1 MKVLV
6 YGTAVLA
13 IAAGASGLTGCQ
25 ALEAAKNSVV
35 AGVAGMGLK
44 SDIEKKCA
52 EYEASNDG
60 KGLKAYLLELQKKNP
75 KPEGWSDS
83 LDELVR
89 QWLAK
94 ADTMVLKM
102 LIQAKYDQLVKAD
115 DIPGVKDYMS
125 KLLALEKKPAG
136 WDESVAALVKELLAK
151 AQEKMV
157 EFRCGQIWT
166 AVKAALDQRD
176 FATARKLTSTAAPE
190 EDEMIRNAL
199 LVYRVGVLNEVIN
212 PYQSDWTVYEMQTKV
227 AELKE
232 SGKAD
237 QVQGYLDTVPM
248 VVDEIPSIAAKVK
261 EIAPSLKNLY
271 WLDDRINDYLSRNVA
286 DIQYMIDT
294 RAVSGQ
300 YRDYKEVFDLVDAAV
315 AEMKLYNPTWDELP
329 QQEVPWDAS
338 MRNVR
343 RVMTTLELN
352 EKIVAAKGSL
362 LK

>member
-1 MKVLV
+1 MKVLF

-13 IAAGASGLTGCQ
+13 IVACASGLTGCQ

-35 AGVAGMGLK
+35 AGVAGIGLK

-52 EYEASNDG
+52 EYEAANDG
-60 KGLKAYLLELQKKNP
+60 KGLKAYLLELQKKDP

-94 ADTMVLKM
+94 ADTMILKA
-102 LIQAKYDQLVKAD
+102 LVQSKYEQFIEANN
-115 DIPGVKDYMS
+115 IPGAKGYFE
-125 KLLALEKKPAG
+125 KLLTLEKKPAG
-136 WDESVAALVKELLAK
+136 WDESVETLVKEALAK
-151 AQEKMV
+151 VQEKMV
-157 EFRCGQIWT
+157 EFRCGQIW
-166 AVKAALDQRD
+166 ASVKEALDQRD
-176 FATARKLTSTAAPE
+176 FAAARKLTSTAAPE
-190 EDEMIRNAL
+190 EDETIRNAV
-199 LVYRVGVLNEVIN
+199 LVYRVGVLNEVVN
-212 PYQSDWTVYEMQTKV
+212 PYQSDWTIYEMQTKV
-227 AELKE
+227 AELKNA
-232 SGKAD
+232 GKSN
-237 QVQGYLDTVPM
+237 QVQAYLDSVPT
-248 VVDEIPSIAAKVK
+248 VVDELPSIAAKVK

-329 QQEVPWDAS
+329 QQEALWDAS

>member
-1 MKVLV
+1 
-6 YGTAVLA
+6 
-13 IAAGASGLTGCQ
+13 
-25 ALEAAKNSVV
+25 
-35 AGVAGMGLK
+35 
-44 SDIEKKCA
+44 
-52 EYEASNDG
+52 
-60 KGLKAYLLELQKKNP
+60 
-75 KPEGWSDS
+75 
-83 LDELVR
+83 
-89 QWLAK
+89 
-94 ADTMVLKM
+94 
-102 LIQAKYDQLVKAD
+102 
-115 DIPGVKDYMS
+115 
-125 KLLALEKKPAG
+125 
-136 WDESVAALVKELLAK
+136 
-151 AQEKMV
+151 
-157 EFRCGQIWT
+157 
-166 AVKAALDQRD
+166 
-176 FATARKLTSTAAPE
+176 
-190 EDEMIRNAL
+190 MIRNAL

-315 AEMKLYNPTWDELP
+315 AEMKLYNPTWDVLP
-329 QQEVPWDAS
+329 REEVPWDAS

-352 EKIVAAKGSL
+352 EKIVAAKEALS
-362 LK
+362 K